1 MLEQNFDELPI
12 AASLDQTRR
21 ALEKI
26 LPAVREDEQSL
37 FITLF
42 SAIVLEK
49 PDDTLDSKGADEALL
64 KPSPLI

>member
-1 MLEQNFDELPI
+1 MDDSVLLQETRI
-12 AASLDQTRR
+12 HDQTRR
-21 ALEKI
+21 SLEKI

-49 PDDTLDSKGADEALL
+49 PDEALDLVGADEALP
-64 KPSPLI
+64 KI